1 MAEFNPD
8 RLEFDKIMK
17 DTKEGGPR
25 EGGRFLASL
34 FVESLGLEEFKQMAQ
49 EGGDMP
55 APVSQWAEAAN
66 LQKAEL
72 KQVRNGFRSRISE
85 LTDSLERSKNWE
97 GFGGL
102 SEAQRWLEIREATV
116 EPTASPRV

>member
-8 RLEFDKIMK
+8 RTEFDMIMK

-25 EGGRFLASL
+25 EAGRFLAS
-34 FVESLGLEEFKQMAQ
+34 VYAESLGLEEFKQMAK

-55 APVSQWAEAAN
+55 TAVSQWAEAAN

-72 KQVRNGFRSRISE
+72 KQVRSGFRSRISE
-85 LTDSLERSKNWE
+85 LMDSLERSKNWE
-97 GFGGL
+97 GFEGRP
-102 SEAQRWLEIREATV
+102 EAQRWLEIRK
-116 EPTASPRV
+116 RQ